1 MTTDLSAYEKAA
13 KMHVDSV
20 RAAADAARDANETQP
35 ERSDLQFADPLDF
48 WIKQVG
54 NFNISLLFT
63 EY

>member
-1 MTTDLSAYEKAA
+1 
-13 KMHVDSV
+13 MHVDSV
-20 RAAADAARDANETQP
+20 RAAADAAREANEIQP

-63 EY
+63 EYWSLLF